1 MLAIQYLDLPLL
13 SIKWVKW
20 LQEWWRIEWILA
32 IYFLFFSNETI
43 LSFII
48 NLIYGQEYSS
58 SINTWS
64 SILRYAYMEARI
76 CHFNLRMIIPQ
87 KLMRTF
93 LITPQ
98 LMFELLLMVMNNKLL
113 WKRLSGIELV
123 KNHSDAHTATWQLF
137 FLSTLLSAYRGDDTY
152 LSFVFKINSS
162 YLEEAYHRNI
172 LISKSGSW
180 LGWCKGSYI
189 WKKYFWESF
198 TMFQIIFK
206 EFVLSTLLL
215 QWDTG

>member
-1 MLAIQYLDLPLL
+1 
-13 SIKWVKW
+13 
-20 LQEWWRIEWILA
+20 
-32 IYFLFFSNETI
+32 
-43 LSFII
+43 
-48 NLIYGQEYSS
+48 
-58 SINTWS
+58 
-64 SILRYAYMEARI
+64 MEARI

-87 KLMRTF
+87 KLRRTF
-93 LITPQ
+93 LITPW

-113 WKRLSGIELV
+113 WKRLSRIELV
-123 KNHSDAHTATWQLF
+123 KNHSDWTCTAPLHIWLLF
-137 FLSTLLSAYRGDDTY
+137 FLSTSLSGYRGDDTY

-198 TMFQIIFK
+198 NIFQIIFK
-206 EFVLSTLLL
+206 EFILS
-215 QWDTG
+215 GAPCCYNMIR